1 MGFPS
6 TLEDII
12 NRRIDNLFQTEL
24 PDAQLLTRS
33 ELKEIVTRLSVK
45 VECAIKLGDPELFSL
60 CEQFEHDRQESLKR
74 VEPLEAQVRQLQS
87 DLRLE
92 VARAAELMSLKAQML
107 AKVQNLETTLRDSRR
122 NEIKARGRAE
132 MLDRELAEQKS
143 KSNKLSEELKGLQA
157 SVMKGV
163 VDRRID

>member
-33 ELKEIVTRLSVK
+33 ELKEIITRLSVK
-45 VECAIKLGDPELFSL
+45 VESAIKLGDPELFSL
-60 CEQFEHDRQESLKR
+60 CEQFEHDRQEAQKR

-92 VARAAELMSLKAQML
+92 VEKTAELISVKAKML
-107 AKVQNLETTLRDSRR
+107 ANVQKLETTLRGSRL
-122 NEIKARGRAE
+122 NEIKARSRAE
-132 MLDRELAEQKS
+132 MLERELAVQKS
-143 KSNKLSEELKGLQA
+143 KSNRLSDELKGLEA
-157 SVMKGV
+157 SVMRGL
-163 VDRRID
+163 VDKRID